1 VASLTAIL
9 VCTSFSDRPKRG
21 STVLGREIKVYTHT
35 KRIHKTSNKTSNK
48 SYTRAT
54 PPPPPSSS
62 PSSSCGCILNS
73 PQDHCTTPME
83 NHGHDAVACCIACS
97 LFVLSSGALG
107 PSSPTNQT
115 TQTSVCA
122 CCSNQ
127 LRLAPVPSFIVTR
140 IPLPGRSRVGS
151 SLI

>member
-1 VASLTAIL
+1 MTAIL

-35 KRIHKTSNKTSNK
+35 KNPQNIQQNIQQIIH
-48 SYTRAT
+48 
-54 PPPPPSSS
+54 PCFPHHPPSSS
-62 PSSSCGCILNS
+62 SSSSCGCILNS

-83 NHGHDAVACCIACS
+83 NHDHDAVACCIACS

-115 TQTSVCA
+115 PQTSVCA

-127 LRLAPVPSFIVTR
+127 LRLAPAPSFIVTR